1 LGRRPPFRLH
11 PTDHGALIRSLLR
24 GCWRFA
30 TRLSPFRVALLA
42 TLALCLAYVP
52 LSRTAAVQ
60 QIEAQLLDWR
70 FWLRPPAPPSD
81 DIVLVLIDDASIRE
95 IGRWPWSRAVMA
107 GAVARLAAA
116 GARTIGIDLLLAE
129 PEADAMR
136 TAMLDRLR
144 EALGGLA
151 AQGTPGI
158 DVDQILTRLLDRPSG
173 DVELADAVRAAGTV
187 VLPFSFRFGAPSHA
201 DLPEAPPAV
210 ATTAFRIVHGPDDPR
225 SMLSLSA
232 TDVLAPIP
240 ELAAAALSLGHTNV
254 ALDRDGAAR
263 FAFPAVAYGAGI
275 YPSFALEV
283 ARHHREVPRDEVRL
297 ELGRGIWLGD
307 LLVPTDDRTRLVVS
321 YHQPGRFPTVSFAE
335 VLAGEAAAS
344 ELKGKIA
351 LIGGSAAGIAET
363 FVTPFDAY
371 MPGVEW
377 RATVIDNILRQD
389 FVIRRDDMLPL
400 DLAFVL
406 VGGLLIGGLSQRGGL
421 LAPSL
426 GLVAVLAAAL
436 ATNLWAFL
444 GLSRWLNLFLPLV
457 AIVAVYTV
465 VILYKYLVG
474 ERQERRVR
482 AAFKHYLSPTL
493 VEQVARDPALLQLGG
508 EQKELTVLFADVR
521 DSTRLG
527 AALPPPAFVELLN
540 EVLDSLTRVLFAHD
554 GMLDK
559 YTGDG
564 LVAVFGAPLPQPDH
578 ALRACRAALAMQDAL
593 APVQARWARPD
604 LPPLE
609 IGIGINT
616 GSMIIGN
623 MGSKERFAYT
633 VIGDE
638 ANLGARLEAANKDF
652 RTRIL
657 ISEAT
662 WRQVRGEIAARELE
676 VVTFRGMARPVRV
689 FEVVGP
695 EPLPTADAIRLERF
709 AAGLAAYRREQWDA
723 AKSAFEQALAL
734 APGDRPSRVYLER
747 CRDRLA
753 GRPEAAAVN

>member
-1 LGRRPPFRLH
+1 
-11 PTDHGALIRSLLR
+11 
-24 GCWRFA
+24 
-30 TRLSPFRVALLA
+30 
-42 TLALCLAYVP
+42 
-52 LSRTAAVQ
+52 
-60 QIEAQLLDWR
+60 
-70 FWLRPPAPPSD
+70 
-81 DIVLVLIDDASIRE
+81 
-95 IGRWPWSRAVMA
+95 
-107 GAVARLAAA
+107 
-116 GARTIGIDLLLAE
+116 
-129 PEADAMR
+129 
-136 TAMLDRLR
+136 
-144 EALGGLA
+144 
-151 AQGTPGI
+151 
-158 DVDQILTRLLDRPSG
+158 
-173 DVELADAVRAAGTV
+173 
-187 VLPFSFRFGAPSHA
+187 
-201 DLPEAPPAV
+201 
-210 ATTAFRIVHGPDDPR
+210 
-225 SMLSLSA
+225 
-232 TDVLAPIP
+232 
-240 ELAAAALSLGHTNV
+240 
-254 ALDRDGAAR
+254 
-263 FAFPAVAYGAGI
+263 
-275 YPSFALEV
+275 
-283 ARHHREVPRDEVRL
+283 
-297 ELGRGIWLGD
+297 
-307 LLVPTDDRTRLVVS
+307 
-321 YHQPGRFPTVSFAE
+321 
-335 VLAGEAAAS
+335 
-344 ELKGKIA
+344 
-351 LIGGSAAGIAET
+351 
-363 FVTPFDAY
+363 
-371 MPGVEW
+371 
-377 RATVIDNILRQD
+377 
-389 FVIRRDDMLPL
+389 
-400 DLAFVL
+400 
-406 VGGLLIGGLSQRGGL
+406 
-421 LAPSL
+421 
-426 GLVAVLAAAL
+426 
-436 ATNLWAFL
+436 
-444 GLSRWLNLFLPLV
+444 
-457 AIVAVYTV
+457 